1 MRPVF
6 ARGWLLLMF
15 FLCSCAVL
23 RGGAAGLEGDFSPES
38 VRRAVA
44 ELGASPSVKDRL
56 QAAELTQQYPLLLGD
71 ERFLQA
77 LERQISDADAEVR
90 RFAFT
95 TIKDVS
101 YAANPSEPIPRRV
114 ALVNRLAAMLVAY
127 LDGGEGDGLRGEALS
142 ALAEVR
148 KSPYYLRK

>member
-1 MRPVF
+1 M
-6 ARGWLLLMF
+6 
-15 FLCSCAVL
+15 
-23 RGGAAGLEGDFSPES
+23 
-38 VRRAVA
+38 A

>member
-1 MRPVF
+1 M
-6 ARGWLLLMF
+6 L

-23 RGGAAGLEGDFSPES
+23 AGGTAGREGDFSPES

-44 ELGASPSVKDRL
+44 ELGDSPSVKDRL
-56 QAAELTQQYPLLLGD
+56 RAAELTQQYPLLLGD

-90 RFAFT
+90 RFAFA

-101 YAANPSEPIPRRV
+101 YAANPAEPVPRRV
-114 ALVNRLAAMLVAY
+114 ALVNRLAEMLGAY
-127 LDGGEGDGLRGEALS
+127 LNGGEGKVLRGEALS
-142 ALAEVR
+142 ALAEVQR
-148 KSPYYLRK
+148 SPYYLRK